1 MRLQTRQIVVSGL
14 LVAIALVMGATGV
27 GFIPVP
33 TPAGAATSMHLPVIL
48 AGILEGPYVASFVGL
63 IFGLFTLQFMPDPL
77 VVILPR
83 LFIGVTAY
91 FAFRVV
97 RKNTGLAVALAAIVG
112 TLTNTVGVLGMAYL
126 RGYFPLKAVLA
137 MSLAVIPEML
147 FAVVVCVPLVLILF
161 RVVDFGKREKGLIRS

>member
-1 MRLQTRQIVVSGL
+1 MKLQTRQIVISGL

-33 TPAGAATSMHLPVIL
+33 TPAGAATTMHLPVIL
-48 AGILEGPYVASFVGL
+48 AGILEGPYVGSLVGL

-77 VVILPR
+77 VVIVPR

-91 FAFRVV
+91 LVYRATK
-97 RKNTGLAVALAAIVG
+97 KNLGLAAGLAALVG

-126 RGYFPLKAVLA
+126 RGYYPLKAILTMA
-137 MSLAVIPEML
+137 IAVIPEAL
-147 FAVVVCVPLVLILF
+147 FAIVITVPLMLILY
-161 RVVDFGKREKGLIRS
+161 RVVGLDKQEKSLIRS